1 MTDKNLFKIATRRK
15 TRFPSTR
22 GLLVAEQLYDLN
34 LTDLDNTARAI
45 HGELKSLTEDS
56 FVEVKPD
63 PRKGHL
69 SDALELVKEVIADK
83 LADKA
88 TAEKR
93 TKKAALRT
101 TLLAAA
107 ARKQDEALSE
117 ASLEDIQK
125 QLAELDAEDDED

>member
-45 HGELKSLTEDS
+45 HGELKSLTEET

-63 PRKGHL
+63 PRKGQL
-69 SDALELVKEVIADK
+69 TDALDLVKEVIADK

-93 TKKAALRT
+93 NKKAALRR
-101 TLLAAA
+101 TLTDAL
-107 ARKQDEALSE
+107 ARKQDEALST
-117 ASLEDIQK
+117 ASIEDIQK
-125 QLAELDAEDDED
+125 QLAELDDDED

>member
-22 GLLVAEQLYDLN
+22 GLLTAEQLYDLP
-34 LTDLDNTARAI
+34 LTDLDTTARAI
-45 HGELKSLTEDS
+45 NSELKSLTEET

-63 PRKGHL
+63 PRKGQL
-69 SDALELVKEVIADK
+69 TDALDLVKEVIADK

-93 TKKAALRT
+93 NKKAALRR
-101 TLLAAA
+101 TLTDAL
-107 ARKQDEALSE
+107 ARKQDEALST
-117 ASLEDIQK
+117 ASIEDIQK
-125 QLAELDAEDDED
+125 QLAELDDDED